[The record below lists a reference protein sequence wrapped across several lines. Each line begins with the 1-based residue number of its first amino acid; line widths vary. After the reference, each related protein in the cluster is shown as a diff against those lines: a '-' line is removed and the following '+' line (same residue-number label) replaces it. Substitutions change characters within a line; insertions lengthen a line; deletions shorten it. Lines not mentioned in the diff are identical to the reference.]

1 MERLDLTFPPITKSA
16 HSTLYLNL
24 GRAYVAGGEK
34 KLPLPH
40 LITG

>member
-1 MERLDLTFPPITKSA
+1 MERLDLAFPPITKSTPA
-16 HSTLYLNL
+16 TLYLNL

-34 KLPLPH
+34 KQPLPH